1 MKNYSVRMIR
11 EDMENIPQFPI
22 PKGFAMRNYRPH
34 EGAIWTRIQ
43 RAAESYFDV
52 DDQLF
57 EREFNRDFGA
67 LEDRCF
73 YLTTDAGERDRDHH
87 SVVAARFKRQGVGPD
102 SLGCDS
108 PGLSGARACQAN
120 DVCGDGMPQAIPP
133 AQFSRH
139 LKRADSRDQSVS
151 RFRILPRP

>member
-1 MKNYSVRMIR
+1 MKGLSGR
-11 EDMENIPQFPI
+11 
-22 PKGFAMRNYRPH
+22 GFSERQNLH
-34 EGAIWTRIQ
+34 
-43 RAAESYFDV
+43 FDV
-52 DDQLF
+52 EDQLF

-73 YLTTDAGERDRDHH
+73 YLTADAGEEIGTITAWWQPDLNGKEWGQIHW
-87 SVVAARFKRQGVGPD
+87 VAIHPDYQGR
-102 SLGCDS
+102 
-108 PGLSGARACQAN
+108 GLCQAN

-151 RFRILPRP
+151 RLRILPRP